1 MNRTMK
7 QHMFYALNISISLV
21 IGLIVYVCYRPD
33 TYVSQAVY
41 NLLGISHDIGGFANW
56 LPTWLLLFIRNYLAD
71 IIWAYALTFTICYI
85 LWNQNKSMFPIFSI
99 VAVFEICIEVSQ
111 KVGIMSGTFDW
122 FDIFLE
128 ICISALVMLVI
139 KTKYK
144 EKQK

>member
-21 IGLIVYVCYRPD
+21 IGLIVYVCCRPD

-41 NLLGISHDIGGFANW
+41 NLLGIFPDIGGFVNW

-71 IIWAYALTFTICYI
+71 IIWAYALTFTVCYI
-85 LWNQNKSMFPIFSI
+85 LWNQNKSMFPIFGI

>member
-1 MNRTMK
+1 MNRTIK
-7 QHMFYALNISISLV
+7 QHMFYALNISASLV
-21 IGLIVYVCYRPD
+21 IGLIIYLCYRPD

-41 NLLGISHDIGGFANW
+41 NLLGISPDIGVFVKL

-85 LWNQNKSMFPIFSI
+85 LWNQNKSMFPIFGI
-99 VAVFEICIEVSQ
+99 VAVFESCIEVSQ

>member
-41 NLLGISHDIGGFANW
+41 NLLGISPDIGGFVNW

-85 LWNQNKSMFPIFSI
+85 LWNQKKSMFPIFGI

-122 FDIFLE
+122 YDIFLE